1 MSEKDEKTFEDYCN
15 TFERKIN
22 RLVNIIYGLIT
33 LFIAGSLTLFV
44 TFGELKAQ
52 TKETERKVNFVW
64 NDYMPAMYLEGFS
77 KNQNYQTQ
85 EIVATIKGDKEA
97 VKEINAK
104 YIDFQKTMLDNMIK
118 SRGGITNTVRGVKK

>member
-1 MSEKDEKTFEDYCN
+1 MEQEN
-15 TFERKIN
+15 TFANYCKEFDAKVN
-22 RLVNIIYGLIT
+22 RLVNIIYGLLT
-33 LFIAGSLTLFV
+33 LFIAGSLALFV

-52 TKETERKVNFVW
+52 TTEIEKKVEFVW
-64 NDYMPAMYLEGFS
+64 RDYMPAMYLEGFA

-118 SRGGITNTVRGVKK
+118 ARGGVTNTVRGGKK

>member
-1 MSEKDEKTFEDYCN
+1 MEQDKTFANYCKEFD
-15 TFERKIN
+15 TKVN
-22 RLVNIIYGLIT
+22 RLVNIIYGLLT
-33 LFIAGSLTLFV
+33 LFIAGSLALFV

-52 TKETERKVNFVW
+52 TNEIERKIEFVW
-64 NDYMPAMYLEGFS
+64 KDYMPSMYLEGFA

-118 SRGGITNTVRGVKK
+118 ARGGVTNNVRGVKK

>member
-1 MSEKDEKTFEDYCN
+1 MEQDKTFANYCKEFD
-15 TFERKIN
+15 TKVN
-22 RLVNIIYGLIT
+22 RLVNIIYGLLT
-33 LFIAGSLTLFV
+33 LFIAGSLALFV

-52 TKETERKVNFVW
+52 TNEIERKVEFVW
-64 NDYMPAMYLEGFS
+64 KDYMPSMYLEGFA

-118 SRGGITNTVRGVKK
+118 ARGGVTNNVRGVKK

>member
-1 MSEKDEKTFEDYCN
+1 MEQEN
-15 TFERKIN
+15 TFANYCKEFDTKVN

-33 LFIAGSLTLFV
+33 LFIAGSLALFV

-52 TKETERKVNFVW
+52 TNEIERKVEFVW
-64 NDYMPAMYLEGFS
+64 KDYMPSMYLEGFA

-104 YIDFQKTMLDNMIK
+104 YIDFQKTMLDNMIR
-118 SRGGITNTVRGVKK
+118 SRGGIVNTTRGGKK

>member
-1 MSEKDEKTFEDYCN
+1 MEQEN
-15 TFERKIN
+15 TFANYCKEFDTKVN

-33 LFIAGSLTLFV
+33 LFLAGSLALFV

-52 TKETERKVNFVW
+52 TREDERKIEIIW
-64 NDYMPAMYLEGFS
+64 KDYMPAMYLEGFA

-104 YIDFQKTMLDNMIK
+104 YIDFQKTMLDNMIR
-118 SRGGITNTVRGVKK
+118 SRGGIVNTTRGGKK

>member
-1 MSEKDEKTFEDYCN
+1 
-15 TFERKIN
+15 
-22 RLVNIIYGLIT
+22 
-33 LFIAGSLTLFV
+33 
-44 TFGELKAQ
+44 
-52 TKETERKVNFVW
+52 
-64 NDYMPAMYLEGFS
+64 MPAMYLEGFA